1 VNSPVNGSRNRL
13 LAVLSHADRDLVT
26 PGLEVIALD
35 ARQVLETPGDPI
47 DHVYFVESGLVSV
60 VGASQ
65 PDHRIEVGMVGY
77 EGMTGLAL
85 VLGDDRSVNETMVQS
100 AGSAQRL
107 PGKALRKM
115 MAASESFTA
124 TLLRYVNVFMVQGS
138 QTALAN
144 GRGRLDERLARWL
157 LMWHDRVESNEFPTT
172 HELLALLLGV
182 RRAGVTVGPARARR
196 QRLDPLLARSD
207 PHRRPAWSAAR
218 GQRLL
223 WHSGVP
229 VRAFDWF
236 RFRKAVVTVA
246 LRELEGGGLRGPPR
260 ATRRAA
266 ELHGRRARPALEG
279 PHERRRLS
287 IAGHVGHLGDTH
299 VGLLQIVLGRL
310 ASCLIQQGTEALAAP
325 GQPPL
330 QGLAAHVQLI
340 GDRIDIG
347 RASGKPLDDKS
358 SDFANEVLHLGSW
371 PDNLLAS

>member
-35 ARQVLETPGDPI
+35 ARLILETPGNPI

-100 AGSAQRL
+100 AGSAMRL
-107 PGKALRKM
+107 SGKALRKM

-157 LMWHDRVESNEFPTT
+157 LMWHDRVLEDDLLIT
-172 HELLALLLGV
+172 HEFLALLLGV
-182 RRAGVTVGPARARR
+182 RRQG
-196 QRLDPLLARSD
+196 
-207 PHRRPAWSAAR
+207 
-218 GQRLL
+218 
-223 WHSGVP
+223 
-229 VRAFDWF
+229 
-236 RFRKAVVTVA
+236 VTVA
-246 LRELEGGGLRGPPR
+246 LHDLEGKGLIRSARSHIRILDRDGLQEAANGFYGIPEAEYDR
-260 ATRRAA
+260 AIGYARRAPP
-266 ELHGRRARPALEG
+266 GR
-279 PHERRRLS
+279 
-287 IAGHVGHLGDTH
+287 
-299 VGLLQIVLGRL
+299 
-310 ASCLIQQGTEALAAP
+310 P
-325 GQPPL
+325 GFL
-330 QGLAAHVQLI
+330 
-340 GDRIDIG
+340 
-347 RASGKPLDDKS
+347 
-358 SDFANEVLHLGSW
+358 
-371 PDNLLAS
+371 